1 MNKFINIAKKS
12 IFNIKPYVPGKPI
25 EEVER
30 EYKIK
35 NIVKLASNENPLGPS
50 KLAITAMKKK
60 IKEVNLYPDSSVFYL
75 RNTLSKYLKIPA
87 NMLMFGNG
95 SNELEQLIA
104 ETFVNPG
111 EEVLFSE
118 LSFVVY
124 PIVTEIVSG
133 RAVVVPHKNF
143 RHDIDG
149 FIDRL
154 SNKTKLVF
162 LCNPNNPTGTI
173 ITKEEFEKF
182 MRHVNHRI
190 IVVLDEAYFEY
201 ARSPKYPDGIKYLR
215 RYPNLIV
222 LRTFSKIYGLAG
234 LRIGYGIADKDI
246 VDLIDRVRPP
256 FNVNLLAQYA
266 AEAALKDKNHIKNTL
281 KINNEG
287 KKFLYRLFKK
297 LKIDF
302 IKTYANFIFVK
313 FNSNSME
320 IFKKLLEKG
329 VIIRP
334 QQENYARIT
343 IGTKK
348 DNLKLAKALTDII
361 SDR

>member
-12 IFNIKPYVPGKPI
+12 IFNINPYVPGKPI

-35 NIVKLASNENPLGPS
+35 NIIKLASNENPLGPS
-50 KLAITAMKKK
+50 KLAIAAMKKK

-75 RNTLSKYLKIPA
+75 RNTLSKYLNVPA

-133 RAVVVPHKNF
+133 HAVVVPHKNF
-143 RHDIDG
+143 KHDIDG

-154 SNKTKLVF
+154 SDKTKLVF

-173 ITKEEFEKF
+173 ITKKEFERF
-182 MRHVNHRI
+182 MKYVNHRI
-190 IVVLDEAYFEY
+190 IVVLDEAYSEY
-201 ARSPKYPDGIKYLR
+201 ARSPEYPNGIKYLK
-215 RYPNLIV
+215 RYSNLIV

-266 AEAALKDKNHIKNTL
+266 AEAALKDKKHIKNTL
-281 KINNEG
+281 KTNNAG
-287 KKFLYRLFKK
+287 KKFLYRLFKR
-297 LKIDF
+297 LNIDF

-313 FNSNSME
+313 FNRSSME

-348 DNLKLAKALTDII
+348 DNLKLAKALKEIAEC
-361 SDR
+361 